1 MMTKPHNKG
10 SDNLK
15 TVLSLC
21 DHSGNAVQPWA
32 DAGYNCICV
41 DLKHEGTSQEG
52 NITFIGAD
60 VRSFELP
67 ELEYA
72 FVFAFPPCTDLAV
85 SGARWFKDKGLE
97 ALYEALGV
105 VIACKK
111 LCEQTGAPYLI
122 ENPISTL
129 ATYWRKPDHMFNP
142 CDYAGYL
149 TDPEPE
155 AYTKKT
161 CLWVGNG
168 FRIPKPKPVFPVHGS
183 KMHRLPPSEDRA
195 ELRAVTPIGFSQAV
209 FMANA

>member
-1 MMTKPHNKG
+1 M
-10 SDNLK
+10 K

-21 DHSGNAVQPWA
+21 DHSGNAVKPWA

-41 DLKHEGTSQEG
+41 DLRHEEISQEG

-60 VRSFELP
+60 VRNWKLP
-67 ELEYA
+67 EHDYA

-97 ALYEALGV
+97 ALYEALGI

-111 LCEQTGAPYLI
+111 LCEQANAPYAI

-129 ATYWRKPDHMFNP
+129 ATYWRKPDYMFNP

-149 TDPEPE
+149 DDPDSE

-168 FRIPKPKPVFPVHGS
+168 FRIPEPLPVFPVHGS
-183 KMHRLPPSEDRA
+183 KMHRLPPTEDRA

-209 FMANA
+209 FGANS